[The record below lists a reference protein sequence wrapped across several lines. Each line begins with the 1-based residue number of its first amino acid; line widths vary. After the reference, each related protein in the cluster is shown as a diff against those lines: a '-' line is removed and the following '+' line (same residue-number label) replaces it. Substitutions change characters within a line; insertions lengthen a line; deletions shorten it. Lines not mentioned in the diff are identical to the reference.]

1 MISREMSVFANID
14 SGRAYLPSHLASNLI
29 ELNFTP
35 LPLNA
40 QAKIQIAVEVQVEK
54 RLVHIHLVP
63 IKKRCKG
70 SNYFPP
76 NAVSQETS

>member
-1 MISREMSVFANID
+1 MFANID
-14 SGRAYLPSHLASNLI
+14 AGRAYFPSHLASKSN
-29 ELNFTP
+29 
-35 LPLNA
+35 LPLNT

-54 RLVHIHLVP
+54 RHVHIHLVP
-63 IKKRCKG
+63 IKKR

>member
-1 MISREMSVFANID
+1 MIWREMSVFANID
-14 SGRAYLPSHLASNLI
+14 AGRAYFPSHLASNLI

-54 RLVHIHLVP
+54 RHVHIHLVP
-63 IKKRCKG
+63 IKKR